1 MATDRW
7 SSLHSG
13 CYVGFLSLDLSMT
26 GSTVSSPILW
36 PLVVYIAAVVL
47 MVAFM
52 LILSAL
58 LGQRH
63 KETRAAGEPYESGI
77 VSTGSA
83 RLRFH
88 AGFYLMAMFF
98 VIFDLEA
105 AFIYAYAVAFRK
117 LGWAGYGEIV
127 VFIGILAAALFY
139 LWRLGALDWKTRGQK
154 ASVRS

>member
-1 MATDRW
+1 MSTLTD
-7 SSLHSG
+7 
-13 CYVGFLSLDLSMT
+13 T
-26 GSTVSSPILW
+26 SPVLW
-36 PLVVYIAAVVL
+36 PLAVYIVAVVIL
-47 MVAFM
+47 VAFM

-63 KETRAAGEPYESGI
+63 RERATDEPYESGI

-105 AFIYAYAVAFRK
+105 AFIYAYAVAFRE
-117 LGWAGYGEIV
+117 LGWMGYLEIL
-127 VFIGILAAALFY
+127 VFIGILASALFY
-139 LWRLGALDWKTRGQK
+139 VWRLGALDWRTLRQRTEAKN
-154 ASVRS
+154 